1 MGLPSIDHRK
11 VVTELIERL
20 PDEGAAG
27 GDTLKA
33 WTKAIKHVMHHLIG
47 VHLDPSTK
55 WEFCGTY
62 TTEDNSQC
70 LEWMLDVA
78 WYVKDEHQEGIVLAL
93 ESEWDSKPQELL
105 ADFTKLLAT
114 KAPVKIFIFTADQR
128 KLSSLFDPLQK
139 TLLRWQQHSPGDAVY
154 LIEFSK
160 AKHETWFCEVGAIP
174 LSSPLVLERVAELSG
189 PDHRSPL
196 PISQATGSQ
205 PA

>member
-1 MGLPSIDHRK
+1 MGLPSINHRQ

-20 PDEGAAG
+20 PDQGAAG

-33 WTKAIKHVMHHLIG
+33 WTRAVKHVMHQLISE
-47 VHLDPSTK
+47 HLDPSIK

-62 TTEDNSQC
+62 TGEDNTKC

-93 ESEWDSKPQELL
+93 ESEWDSNPQELL

-139 TLLRWQQHSPGDAVY
+139 TFLRWQQHSVGDAVY
-154 LIEFSK
+154 LIEFSR
-160 AKHETWFCEVGAIP
+160 AKHETWFCQVGANPHLTP
-174 LSSPLVLERVAELSG
+174 LALERIAELSG
-189 PDHRSPL
+189 PDNRSPL
-196 PISQATGSQ
+196 QTAQATVS
-205 PA
+205 PTA